1 MAIVKANYV
10 KKGEGEQERAKA
22 TIRYIQHRPGKDHE
36 RKTRTLFGSDGAMGR
51 WDAYRMVD
59 DAPRGRY
66 FYRFVVNPDPVNED
80 KERDLP
86 LREIIDYTMLKL
98 AERIKTSVQWVAAI
112 HDDHTDKR
120 HIHALA
126 IVKGR
131 LKREDLELLIDA
143 ATEEAQLQRDAR
155 NLIREVEELQR
166 EREEALSLS
175 Y

>member
-10 KKGEGEQERAKA
+10 KKGEGERERAKA
-22 TIRYIQHRPGKDHE
+22 IIRYIQHRPGKDHE
-36 RKTRTLFGSDGAMGR
+36 RKSRTLFGIDGPMGR

-59 DAPRGRY
+59 EAPKGRY
-66 FYRFVVNPDPVNED
+66 FYRFVINPDPVNED

-98 AERIKTSVQWVAAI
+98 EERIKTPVQWVAAI

-143 ATEEAQLQRDAR
+143 ATEEAQLQREAR
-155 NLIREVEELQR
+155 NLMREVDELQR
-166 EREEALSLS
+166 EREEGLSLS

>member
-1 MAIVKANYV
+1 MAVVKANYV
-10 KKGEGEQERAKA
+10 KKGSTERDRAKA
-22 TIRYIQHRPGKDHE
+22 TIRYIQHRPGKDNE
-36 RKTRTLFGSDGAMGR
+36 KTVRNLFGIDGVMGR
-51 WDAYRMVD
+51 WHAYRMID
-59 DAPRGRY
+59 EAEKGRY
-66 FYRFVVNPDPVNED
+66 FYRFVINPDPVNED

-86 LREIIDYTMLKL
+86 LREIIEYTMQTLEARTK
-98 AERIKTSVQWVAAI
+98 KPVQWVAAV

-131 LKREDLELLIDA
+131 LNREVLQSLIDA
-143 ATEEAQLQRDAR
+143 ATEEAQLQREAL
-155 NLIREVEELQR
+155 NLIQEVAEVQR

>member
-10 KKGEGEQERAKA
+10 KKGEGERERAKA

-36 RKTRTLFGSDGAMGR
+36 RKTRTLFGSDGPMGR
-51 WDAYRMVD
+51 WHAYRMID
-59 DAPRGRY
+59 DAPKGRY
-66 FYRFVVNPDPVNED
+66 FYRFVINPDPVNED

-86 LREIIDYTMLKL
+86 LREIIEYTMQTLE
-98 AERIKTSVQWVAAI
+98 ARTKTPIQWVAAV

-131 LKREDLELLIDA
+131 LNREDLDALIKA
-143 ATEEAQLQRDAR
+143 ATAEAQLQREAR
-155 NLIREVEELQR
+155 DLIREVEAYQR
-166 EREEALSLS
+166 EREEALWLS

>member
-1 MAIVKANYV
+1 MAVLVANYV
-10 KKGEGEQERAKA
+10 KKGSTERDRAKA

-36 RKTRTLFGSDGAMGR
+36 KKSRTLFGLDGAMGR

-59 DAPRGRY
+59 DAPQGRY
-66 FYRFVVNPDPVNED
+66 FYRFVINPDPVHED

-98 AERIKTSVQWVAAI
+98 EEKTKTPVQWVAAV

-143 ATEEAQLQRDAR
+143 ATEEAKLQREAQ
-155 NLIREVEELQR
+155 NLMREAEAYQR
-166 EREEALSLS
+166 EREEGLWLS